1 MKLLESLPK
10 ILNGED
16 TVQNGENT
24 GKGLKSYNL
33 NTESGP
39 IIPVS
44 RVTLEISLIV
54 SLAFNLLG
62 IIIGNFKFED
72 HFLKII

>member
-24 GKGLKSYNL
+24 GKCLKSYNL

-62 IIIGNFKFED
+62 IIIGNFKF
-72 HFLKII
+72 

>member
-16 TVQNGENT
+16 TIQNGENT
-24 GKGLKSYNL
+24 GECFLSYNL
-33 NTESGP
+33 NTVLGP

-54 SLAFNLLG
+54 SLTFNLLG
-62 IIIGNFKFED
+62 IIIGNLEFFT
-72 HFLKII
+72 HIT